1 MAGERLGTASER
13 TLAEELGAQVDEA
26 LNELR
31 AVAGAAPRTLREDG
45 IAAALRAV
53 AAWSPI
59 PMTVVDDGVRR
70 HSEALEATVYFC
82 CLEAL
87 QNAAKHAGPG
97 SSAMVRL
104 DEDAAAL
111 TFTVE
116 DDGAGFEAGAVSP
129 GAGLANLAE
138 RIEAVGG
145 TLAIDSAPGTGTRI
159 VGRLPL

>member
-1 MAGERLGTASER
+1 
-13 TLAEELGAQVDEA
+13 
-26 LNELR
+26 
-31 AVAGAAPRTLREDG
+31 
-45 IAAALRAV
+45 
-53 AAWSPI
+53 
-59 PMTVVDDGVRR
+59 MTVVDDGVRR
-70 HSEALEATVYFC
+70 HSEALEATAYCC

-97 SSAMVRL
+97 FGATVRL
-104 DEDAAAL
+104 DEDAAVL

-116 DDGAGFEAGAVSP
+116 DDGAGFDAGAVSP
-129 GAGLANLAE
+129 GSGLANLAE